1 MGNEMKKVKK
11 VSVLGTVGIPAC
23 YGGFESLVQ
32 NLVDYQSEHVEYH
45 VFCSSLAY
53 NEKRYNYKNAKLIFL
68 PIKANGIYS
77 IPYDILSLFINLW
90 RRPDVTLIL
99 GVSGCFFLP
108 IYRLFSSS
116 RIVTNID
123 GLEWR
128 RDKWGYFAKAF
139 LKFSERLAVS
149 FSDVIVSDN
158 QAIADYVYEEYG
170 IVSKVVAYGG
180 DHAILPEKKIPSDKN
195 DFFLALCRIEP
206 ENNVAMILDAFS
218 NSQQKL
224 RFVGNWDAS
233 AYGRELKSRFA
244 KYKYSNIEIIDPV
257 YDVGTLFELRSQC
270 KGYVHGHSA
279 GGTNPSLVE
288 AMQFGM
294 PIYAFDCIFNRHTT
308 NNSALYFRDKDE
320 LHQLIT
326 ISDNGAVGSG
336 IKMKNIAIEKYQWR
350 GVVAQYES
358 LFKCL

>member
-45 VFCSSLAY
+45 VFCSSLVY

-68 PIKANGIYS
+68 PIKANGISS

-158 QAIADYVYEEYG
+158 QAIADYVHTEYG
-170 IVSKVVAYGG
+170 VESKVIAYGG
-180 DHAILPEKKIPSDKN
+180 DHALLADQVIPLVKAN
-195 DFFLALCRIEP
+195 YFLALCRIEP
-206 ENNVAMILDAFS
+206 ENNVLMILEAFA
-218 NSQQKL
+218 NSQQQL

-233 AYGRELKSRFA
+233 AYGRELKLRFT
-244 KYKYSNIEIIDPV
+244 KYRNIEIIDPV
-257 YDVGTLFELRSQC
+257 YDVETLFELRSQC

-294 PIYAFDCIFNRHTT
+294 PIYAFDCTFNRYTT
-308 NNSALYFRDKDE
+308 DNSAYYFDSEIALR
-320 LHQLIT
+320 QLIED
-326 ISDNGAVGSG
+326 SDESVVSSG
-336 IKMKNIAIEKYQWR
+336 LKMKDIAIDKYQWN
-350 GVVAQYES
+350 GVVDKYET
-358 LFKCL
+358 LFK